1 MDVRRIIESV
11 LLMGLEKLRADM
23 VLVDGKIVTVDPQDT
38 IVEAVAVKDGRIL
51 ATGTTSEIM
60 ELAGEGSEVVD
71 LGGKTVLPGLIDTHT
86 HPSGAAGRL
95 YEINCRSPPVKNIG
109 EILGMVADKASE
121 LGSGKWIRGSN
132 YNDIKLEERR
142 HITRW
147 ELDEVAPENPVF
159 ISKETGHLYVVN
171 SRALELAGITKD
183 TPDPPGG
190 QIDRDTKGEATGLLY
205 ETAGRLVSSLIPPY
219 SVKEIK
225 EGMRAVWNQFSE
237 WGVTTTHDA
246 SGFGDAIRAYQ
257 QLLSEGVRQ
266 VRTLLMV
273 SAHPQRPEGA
283 NLLESMAALGVESG
297 FGNDWL
303 RVMTLKIMGDGSG
316 SGGSAAVYTPQ
327 HRGTKG
333 LGLMTTSPEEIR
345 ELTVKAHEAGIRV
358 SIHSIGDRGIDL
370 ALDAIEEA
378 QRLKPV
384 PDMRHRIEHNS
395 VCTPKQ
401 LGRIKELGVTPSSSI
416 GYMWGIGDDYVENF
430 GPERVRWLHPH
441 WTMMEMGITAGGNS
455 DYPVSNGNPMIQIY
469 EAVTRRTR
477 TGQVVSPEEAISVM
491 DAIRLYTWN
500 GAYLGKEED
509 IKGSIEPGKLAD
521 MVVIDRDILRVPS
534 DEIKDIKVLTTIV
547 DGIIVY
553 QR

>member
-1 MDVRRIIESV
+1 MDG
-11 LLMGLEKLRADM
+11 GLAADM
-23 VLVDGKIVTVDPQDT
+23 VLLGGKVVTVDARDSV
-38 IVEAVAVKDGRIL
+38 VEAVAVKDGRIL
-51 ATGTTSEIM
+51 ATGSNSDIESLVGRDTEVID
-60 ELAGEGSEVVD
+60 LEGR
-71 LGGKTVLPGLIDTHT
+71 TVLPGLIDTHT
-86 HPSGAAGRL
+86 HPSGAAVRL
-95 YEINCRSPPVKNIG
+95 YEINCRSPPVRSIK
-109 EILGMVADKASE
+109 EILEMVAERAEE
-121 LGSGKWIRGSN
+121 LGPGRWIRGAN

-147 ELDEVAPENPVF
+147 ELDEAAPENPVF

-171 SRALELAGITKD
+171 SRALELAGITRE

-190 QIDRDTKGEATGLLY
+190 QIDRDLEGEATGLLY
-205 ETAGRLVSSLIPPY
+205 ETAGRLVLPLIPPY
-219 SVKEIK
+219 TVEEIK
-225 EGMRAVWNQFSE
+225 EGMRRVWDQFSE

-246 SGFGDAIRAYQ
+246 SGYGDAVRAYQ
-257 QLLSEGVRQ
+257 QLLAEGVRR

-273 SAHPQRPEGA
+273 SVRPQRPEGA
-283 NLLESMAALGVESG
+283 DLLEAMTALGVESG
-297 FGNDWL
+297 FGDEWL
-303 RVMTLKIMGDGSG
+303 KVMSLKIMGDGSG

-333 LGLMTTSPEEIR
+333 LGLMTTSPEEMR
-345 ELTVKAHEAGIRV
+345 RLTVRAHRAGIRV

-378 QRLKPV
+378 QRLMPV
-384 PDMRHRIEHNS
+384 EDVRHRIEHNS

-401 LGRIKELGVTPSSSI
+401 LERIRELGVTPSSSI

-441 WTMMEMGITAGGNS
+441 RTMMEMGIIAGGNS
-455 DYPVSNGNPMIQIY
+455 DYPVSDGNPMIQIY

-477 TGQVVSPEEAISVM
+477 TGQVVGPEEAIGVM

-509 IKGSIEPGKLAD
+509 LKGSIEPGKLAD
-521 MVVIDRDILRVPS
+521 MVVLDRDILTVPPE
-534 DEIKDIKVLTTIV
+534 EIKEIRVLMTIV
-547 DGIIVY
+547 DGKVVY
-553 QR
+553 TR